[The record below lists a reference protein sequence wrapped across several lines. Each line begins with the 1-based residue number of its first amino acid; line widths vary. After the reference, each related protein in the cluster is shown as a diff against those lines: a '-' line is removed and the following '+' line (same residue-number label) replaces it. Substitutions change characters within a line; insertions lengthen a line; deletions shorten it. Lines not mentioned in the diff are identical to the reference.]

1 VLDLSRLS
9 VRFGPVVAL
18 DGVSLAL
25 RAGELVGLVGGAAAG
40 KSVLLKTACGLVAP
54 ASGTVSLLGV
64 DLAQASRERLAA
76 VRRDVGF
83 CFQNLALFES
93 LDAAANVA
101 FGLAHQGVAPPEA
114 RKLAVA
120 RLKEV
125 GLEAAVD
132 KRPGQLSG
140 GMRRRLALA
149 RAMVSRP
156 KVGLYDDPFTG
167 LDPVAC
173 ARIAVLIR
181 RAHEEVGGLTVV
193 AASDPAPL
201 LAVCD
206 RFVLLEAGR
215 VAFDGPADAFA
226 RADAAVVRR
235 YLGREAA

>member
-1 VLDLSRLS
+1 LLSLSRLT
-9 VRFGPVVAL
+9 VRFGLDIAL
-18 DGVSLAL
+18 DDVTLAFGP
-25 RAGELVGLVGGAAAG
+25 GELVGLVGGAGAG

-54 ASGTVSLLGV
+54 AAGTVSLLGI
-64 DLAQASRERLAA
+64 DLAQAPRERLAW

-101 FGLAHQGVAPPEA
+101 YGLVRQGVEEGEA
-114 RKLAVA
+114 RRRAIA
-120 RLKEV
+120 RLKAV

-149 RAMVSRP
+149 RAMVAGP

-173 ARIAVLIR
+173 ARIAALIR
-181 RAHEEVGGLTVV
+181 RAHDEVGGLTIV

-206 RFVLLEAGR
+206 RFVLLDAGGC
-215 VAFDGPADAFA
+215 AFDGPVEAFA